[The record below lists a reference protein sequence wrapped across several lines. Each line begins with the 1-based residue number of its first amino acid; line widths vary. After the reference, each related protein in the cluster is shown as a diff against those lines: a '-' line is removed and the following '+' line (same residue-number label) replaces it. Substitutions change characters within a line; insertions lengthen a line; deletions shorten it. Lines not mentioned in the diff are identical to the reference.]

1 MKRIVVAISG
11 ASGLL
16 LSREL
21 LRLLAEPETR
31 TRGNMAVHL
40 LISPAARR
48 VAEYEDP
55 KGAACLE
62 DLARLAHRTH
72 DPLDLAAPMASGS
85 WIHEGM
91 VICPCSMSTLAA
103 IANGCGSNLIH
114 RAADVCLKE
123 RRPLILVARET
134 PLSRI
139 HLVNMLAATEA
150 GAIVMPP
157 CPAYYTGVS
166 SLEEA
171 SRHFA
176 ARILDLLGLPA
187 PPLARWPTA
196 PPEKEENAN
205 PVPRQNAPSP

>member
-1 MKRIVVAISG
+1 MKRIIVAISG

-21 LRLLAEPETR
+21 LRLLAGPEV
-31 TRGNMAVHL
+31 RGKVAAHL
-40 LISPAARR
+40 LISPAAAR
-48 VAEYEDP
+48 VAEHEDP
-55 KGAACLE
+55 RGTACLE
-62 DLARLAHRTH
+62 DLARLSHQVH

-85 WIHEGM
+85 WPHAGM
-91 VICPCSMSTLAA
+91 VVCPCSMSTLAA
-103 IANGCGSNLIH
+103 IANGCGRNLLH

-123 RRPLILVARET
+123 RRPLILVTRET

-139 HLVNMLAATEA
+139 HLRNMLAASEA
-150 GAIVMPP
+150 GAVIMPP
-157 CPAYYTGVS
+157 CPAYYTGAS

-187 PPLARWPTA
+187 PPVARWP
-196 PPEKEENAN
+196 ERISRENAE
-205 PVPRQNAPSP
+205 VSF